1 MKRTV
6 EVKYGI
12 TLHTKPMI
20 KVNELTTG
28 GKTSNLAK
36 HWSLAHPDLFRES
49 EINGLVSSS
58 YIHNCKFYSQLFACL
73 KAFRLNVSFNGGQTS
88 AFSEPIHLKRA
99 HGKACLTAP
108 DN

>member
-12 TLHTKPMI
+12 TLYTKHMI

-36 HWSLAHPDLFRES
+36 HLSLAHPDFFPRIRE
-49 EINGLVSSS
+49 IDRLVSAS
-58 YIHNCKFYSQLFACL
+58 
-73 KAFRLNVSFNGGQTS
+73 
-88 AFSEPIHLKRA
+88 
-99 HGKACLTAP
+99 
-108 DN
+108 

>member
-12 TLHTKPMI
+12 TLHTNQMI

-36 HWSLAHPDLFRES
+36 HLSLAHPDLFRELTL
-49 EINGLVSSS
+49 EIDRLVSAS
-58 YIHNCKFYSQLFACL
+58 
-73 KAFRLNVSFNGGQTS
+73 
-88 AFSEPIHLKRA
+88 
-99 HGKACLTAP
+99 
-108 DN
+108 

>member
-12 TLHTKPMI
+12 TLHSKQMI

-36 HWSLAHPDLFRES
+36 HLSLAHPHLFREL
-49 EINGLVSSS
+49 EIDRLVNAS
-58 YIHNCKFYSQLFACL
+58 
-73 KAFRLNVSFNGGQTS
+73 
-88 AFSEPIHLKRA
+88 
-99 HGKACLTAP
+99 
-108 DN
+108 

>member
-12 TLHTKPMI
+12 TLYTKHMI

-36 HWSLAHPDLFRES
+36 HLSLAHPDFFRELERS
-49 EINGLVSSS
+49 TG
-58 YIHNCKFYSQLFACL
+58 
-73 KAFRLNVSFNGGQTS
+73 
-88 AFSEPIHLKRA
+88 
-99 HGKACLTAP
+99 
-108 DN
+108 